1 MVVTCPSCSARYR
14 LNPNKMKGR
23 GAKITC
29 PKCAHL
35 FVVFADGAS
44 GSASEDTGD
53 SSASLL
59 RSEDTLRERLARR
72 DLSTTNSALKAIGL
86 GDDVGSGQTSSKI
99 RVVAPGPRGSRK
111 PVATLDTNQSLTT
124 IDSGGAGEPGVYSG
138 PEILSAD
145 QLNFREVGIATW
157 KVKVAIGLVY
167 DFSDIATLKRYLGD
181 KRVTPADL
189 LSHDGKEWLVIGDIP
204 NLDSHFIEAWKT
216 AYALRKDA
224 PSPKKKASE
233 GTGTGNLATSTGRM
247 GALSPSGHHQTQRSR
262 PKRKK
267 RAPKKPE
274 KRSGNK
280 SLWVLAAVCLFGGLV
295 YFLTRPPDLR
305 EVVGLPA
312 APAGSVGQ
320 ASGVDENQAEQD
332 KIRKGVKEEVARQR
346 EKMMADEK
354 AAAALVEEESEGAER
369 EAEVDLSKLEAVRPA
384 QQTTALKRSASKA
397 VQRSVPGAQ
406 NDRRRA
412 PPSARG
418 TSGATTSV
426 QRDEGGAMWLAEG
439 KKALA
444 AGNYGSATTM
454 FQQCVNKNAASGECW
469 AGLGNS
475 LQRTGNSAEANAAFD
490 RATALGVRV
499 NRSSP

>member
-29 PKCAHL
+29 PKCAHI

-44 GSASEDTGD
+44 GSASEDEGG
-53 SSASLL
+53 SPEELL
-59 RSEDTLRERLARR
+59 RAEDTLGDRLARR

-86 GDDVGSGQTSSKI
+86 GDDVGTGQTSTKI

-111 PVATLDTNQSLTT
+111 PVATLDTNQSLNA
-124 IDSGGAGEPGVYSG
+124 IEAGASGEPGVYSG

-145 QLNFREVGIATW
+145 ELNFREVGIATW

-167 DFSDIATLKRYLGD
+167 DFSDIATLKRYLDD
-181 KRVTPADL
+181 KRVTKSDL

-204 NLDSHFIEAWKT
+204 DLDTHFIEAWKT
-216 AYALRKDA
+216 AFALRKDA
-224 PSPKKKASE
+224 PASKKKASE
-233 GTGTGNLATSTGRM
+233 GTGTGNFATSTGRM
-247 GALSPSGHHQTQRSR
+247 GALSPSQHHQTQRSR
-262 PKRKK
+262 PKRK

-274 KRSGNK
+274 KKSGNK
-280 SLWVLAAVCLFGGLV
+280 SLWLLAAVCVLGVL
-295 YFLTRPPDLR
+295 YFLTRPPELGGGVAVP
-305 EVVGLPA
+305 EASG
-312 APAGSVGQ
+312 GSAEQ
-320 ASGVDENQAEQD
+320 ASGVDESQSDKD
-332 KIRKGVKEEVARQR
+332 KIRRGVKEEVARQR
-346 EKMMADEK
+346 EKMMAEEK
-354 AAAALVEEESEGAER
+354 AAAALVEAEAEAEDAER
-369 EAEVDLSKLEAVRPA
+369 EGKVDLSKLEAVRPA
-384 QQTTALKRSASKA
+384 QQTTALKRGASAA
-397 VQRSVPGAQ
+397 APRPVPGARS
-406 NDRRRA
+406 DRRRA

-426 QRDEGGAMWLAEG
+426 QRDEGGGMWLSQG

-444 AGNYGSATTM
+444 AGNYGSARTM
-454 FQQCVNKNAASGECW
+454 FQNCVNKDAASGECW

-475 LQRTGNSAEANAAFD
+475 LQRTGNTAEANAAFD